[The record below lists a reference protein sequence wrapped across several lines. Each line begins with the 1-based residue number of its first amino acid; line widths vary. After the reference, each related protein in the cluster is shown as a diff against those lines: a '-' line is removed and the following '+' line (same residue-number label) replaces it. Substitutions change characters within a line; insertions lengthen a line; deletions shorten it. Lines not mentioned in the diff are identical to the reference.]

1 MSKMRLYKGYNTLN
15 KSNLSSSYGRYK
27 PKSEFSSF
35 SNYNQYS
42 TEINNH
48 KSNNLTKNNDDNSD
62 SKNNII
68 IKVNK
73 KESLPM
79 THEEPAKKTPEEIL
93 SSLLKNSLGK
103 SLLRLEKNTKEQNNT
118 LKLVGKYFLVFEKN
132 LLLLENGVEKK
143 KKEIEKQKKLAEK
156 KRINSINKLRSRTVQ
171 SNRKIARE
179 NSVMSQG
186 RTTNNKYNTHLKTNS
201 TILKGKNNVESPKI
215 RSKTVRG
222 TRYPTKSI
230 GLKTKNI
237 NNLVNSPKNRNINI
251 NNYRTNYKSPG
262 RSTKNNENSKDEENH
277 KFNLKSSYNTVNN
290 NLISNSRE
298 NIRTKSKKRE
308 INSNKD
314 KDKDKGRESRSH
326 RNTKNI
332 KVNKNGHE
340 DKNKKIL
347 NNLNIAKDIDKTD
360 SPKIRAKE
368 PDIKISNFSELDGNI
383 IDNNKNKNLEE
394 EKDSDKLIKDRLV
407 HKNKK
412 NGEISVES
420 EIEDSLNDV
429 KNLLNGVNG
438 VLNKINKSEK
448 KIKFEKRKKS
458 QKDLNNEDKKENE
471 LNDKNENN
479 EEKNKIE
486 EDINKK
492 DKKEENLNVNENN
505 LDMQENNN
513 NKEMIQK
520 EKINEVDFP
529 IKESI
534 KNGNESLIVDNEA
547 FNNKN
552 IDNNNILNNNP
563 IENDMKNSEA
573 KPIDENNNNN
583 NNNNNENNLN
593 NDNNKIN
600 VNSNEVIITDNSE
613 NRNLI
618 NELDKKI
625 EEKEK
630 EKEKEKEE
638 LKTESNINQEQLTD
652 ANQSSINQSSIL
664 NQTAILAEQYVLIS
678 RDPDA
683 PFTIEDILKF
693 EKTQCLGILDFLNFE
708 EKIHFTG
715 INRGF
720 ILERIYLL
728 NNKREDLIR
737 SMDLP
742 QKETVDDLITQIRL
756 KYSNVELS
764 KNLVEFQASRGGI
777 KAVELLNNDL
787 YGKLFKK
794 PILEKNAE
802 EICIIYRVL
811 FALFG
816 EYKIATIYGDQLF
829 WIKCTEYL
837 INNSNGKIGTFI
849 VDKFKDITFEH
860 KKIFL
865 LNKLLV
871 GIKKNINPTYYSK
884 ICGTTGL
891 LIFIIKDAL
900 EYCGVIINEK
910 KTQPARIIDNL
921 MYYKNSIDTLA
932 YFIDALSMIKT
943 YKVRE
948 KKDKEENDNK
958 DKDNKDKK

>member
-15 KSNLSSSYGRYK
+15 KSNLSSNSGRYK

-35 SNYNQYS
+35 SNYNNFS
-42 TEINNH
+42 TEIINHNN
-48 KSNNLTKNNDDNSD
+48 NNITKNNDDNND
-62 SKNNII
+62 SKTNII

-73 KESLPM
+73 KESLPS
-79 THEEPAKKTPEEIL
+79 HEEPIKKTPEEIL
-93 SSLLKNSLGK
+93 SSLLKNSLGR

-132 LLLLENGVEKK
+132 ISLLKNGVEKK

-156 KRINSINKLRSRTVQ
+156 KRIESINKLRSRTVQ

-179 NSVMSQG
+179 NSIMSQG
-186 RTTNNKYNTHLKTNS
+186 RASNNKYNTHLKTNS

-222 TRYPTKSI
+222 ARYPTKSI

-237 NNLVNSPKNRNINI
+237 NNLVSSPKSSNSNI

-262 RSTKNNENSKDEENH
+262 RFKNNENSKEEDSH
-277 KFNLKSSYNTVNN
+277 KFNIKSSYNTVNN
-290 NLISNSRE
+290 NLNLNSKE

-314 KDKDKGRESRSH
+314 KGRESRSL
-326 RNTKNI
+326 RNAKTNIVKKN
-332 KVNKNGHE
+332 KHE

-347 NNLNIAKDIDKTD
+347 NNLNTAKDFDSTD
-360 SPKIRAKE
+360 SPKIKPKE
-368 PDIKISNFSELDGNI
+368 SDIKVSNFSELDNKANENSKNQNI
-383 IDNNKNKNLEE
+383 EE
-394 EKDSDKLIKDRLV
+394 EKDDDKLIKDKLT
-407 HKNKK
+407 NKR
-412 NGEISVES
+412 EISVEN
-420 EIEDSLNDV
+420 EIEGSLNDV

-438 VLNKINKSEK
+438 VLNKIDKSEK

-458 QKDLNNEDKKENE
+458 QKDLNSEDKKENE
-471 LNDKNENN
+471 LNNNN
-479 EEKNKIE
+479 ESNKEKNKIE
-486 EDINKK
+486 EDINNKDNK
-492 DKKEENLNVNENN
+492 DKNKENLNNN
-505 LDMQENNN
+505 TNNTNNIDIQNNNN
-513 NKEMIQK
+513 NKESNQK
-520 EKINEVDFP
+520 EDNNEVDFP
-529 IKESI
+529 IKKSI
-534 KNGNESLIVDNEA
+534 KDGNESLIVDNET

-552 IDNNNILNNNP
+552 TDSKDILNNNP
-563 IENDMKNSEA
+563 IENDLKSSET
-573 KPIDENNNNN
+573 KPIDSNNNNN
-583 NNNNNENNLN
+583 NINENNPN
-593 NDNNKIN
+593 NDNNKMNI
-600 VNSNEVIITDNSE
+600 NSNEVIITDNSE

-630 EKEKEKEE
+630 EKEEM
-638 LKTESNINQEQLTD
+638 KTESNINQEQLTD

-683 PFTIEDILKF
+683 PFTIEDTLKF

-708 EKIHFTG
+708 EKIQYTG

-742 QKETVDDLITQIRL
+742 QRETVDDLITQTRL

-764 KNLVEFQASRGGI
+764 KNLSEFQASRGGI

-802 EICIIYRVL
+802 EICVIYRIL

-816 EYKIATIYGDQLF
+816 EYKIATIFGDQLF

-837 INNSNGKIGTFI
+837 ISNSNGKIGTFI

-943 YKVRE
+943 YKIRE

-958 DKDNKDKK
+958 DKK

>member
-1 MSKMRLYKGYNTLN
+1 MRLYKGYNTLN
-15 KSNLSSSYGRYK
+15 KSNLSSNPGRYK

-42 TEINNH
+42 TEINHH
-48 KSNNLTKNNDDNSD
+48 KNNNITNNNDDNSE

-79 THEEPAKKTPEEIL
+79 THEEPSKKTPEEIL

-132 LLLLENGVEKK
+132 ILLLKNGVEKK
-143 KKEIEKQKKLAEK
+143 KKEIEKQKRLAEK
-156 KRINSINKLRSRTVQ
+156 KRFDSTNKLRSRTVQ
-171 SNRKIARE
+171 SNRKIARD

-186 RTTNNKYNTHLKTNS
+186 RTNNNKYNTHLKTNS
-201 TILKGKNNVESPKI
+201 TIIKGKNNVESPKI

-237 NNLVNSPKNRNINI
+237 NSLVNSPKNINI

-262 RSTKNNENSKDEENH
+262 RFTKNNENSKEEESH
-277 KFNLKSSYNTVNN
+277 KFNIKSSYNTVNN
-290 NLISNSRE
+290 NLNSNSRE

-308 INSNKD
+308 INSNKV
-314 KDKDKGRESRSH
+314 KDRESRSN
-326 RNTKNI
+326 RNTKTNI
-332 KVNKNGHE
+332 VNKNEHE
-340 DKNKKIL
+340 DKNQKKL
-347 NNLNIAKDIDKTD
+347 NNLNIAKDIDNID
-360 SPKIRAKE
+360 SPKIKAKE
-368 PDIKISNFSELDGNI
+368 PNIKISNFSEVDGNI
-383 IDNNKNKNLEE
+383 IDNNKNNNLEE
-394 EKDSDKLIKDRLV
+394 EKDSDKRIKDSLV

-412 NGEISVES
+412 NGEISVEN
-420 EIEDSLNDV
+420 EIEGSLNDI
-429 KNLLNGVNG
+429 KKSLNGVND

-458 QKDLNNEDKKENE
+458 QKDLDNEDKKENE
-471 LNDKNENN
+471 LNNNNENN
-479 EEKNKIE
+479 EEKKKIE

-492 DKKEENLNVNENN
+492 DKKEENLNADTNN
-505 LDMQENNN
+505 IDIQDNNN
-513 NKEMIQK
+513 NKESNQK
-520 EKINEVDFP
+520 EDINEGDFP
-529 IKESI
+529 IKQSI
-534 KNGNESLIVDNEA
+534 KCGNESLIVDNET

-552 IDNNNILNNNP
+552 IDSLNIINNNP
-563 IENDMKNSEA
+563 IENDMKNSET
-573 KPIDENNNNN
+573 KPNDANDNNNNI
-583 NNNNNENNLN
+583 NENNIN
-593 NDNNKIN
+593 NDNKKMNI
-600 VNSNEVIITDNSE
+600 NSNEVIITDNSE

-618 NELDKKI
+618 NELDKKL
-625 EEKEK
+625 EDKEK

-638 LKTESNINQEQLTD
+638 IKTESNINQEQLTD

-683 PFTIEDILKF
+683 PFTIEDTLKF

-708 EKIHFTG
+708 EKIQFTG

-742 QKETVDDLITQIRL
+742 QRETVDDLITQIRL

-777 KAVELLNNDL
+777 KAVELLNNEL

-794 PILEKNAE
+794 PILEKNSE

-811 FALFG
+811 LALFG
-816 EYKIATIYGDQLF
+816 EYKIATIFGDQLF

>member
-15 KSNLSSSYGRYK
+15 KSNLSSNSGRYK
-27 PKSEFSSF
+27 PKSQYSSF
-35 SNYNQYS
+35 SNYNQFS

-48 KSNNLTKNNDDNSD
+48 NNNNITKKNDDSD
-62 SKNNII
+62 SKSNII

-79 THEEPAKKTPEEIL
+79 THEEPTKKTPEEIL

-132 LLLLENGVEKK
+132 LLLLKNGVEKK
-143 KKEIEKQKKLAEK
+143 KKEIEKQRKLAEK

-186 RTTNNKYNTHLKTNS
+186 RNNNNKYNTHLKTNS

-230 GLKTKNI
+230 GLKTKN
-237 NNLVNSPKNRNINI
+237 NNNSLVNSPKSSNII
-251 NNYRTNYKSPG
+251 NYRTNYKSPG
-262 RSTKNNENSKDEENH
+262 RISKNNENSKDEDNH
-277 KFNLKSSYNTVNN
+277 KFNIKSSYSTVNN
-290 NLISNSRE
+290 NLNSNSRE

-314 KDKDKGRESRSH
+314 KDKGRESRSH
-326 RNTKNI
+326 RNAKTNI
-332 KVNKNGHE
+332 VNKNGHE

-347 NNLNIAKDIDKTD
+347 NNLNIAKDSDNTN
-360 SPKIRAKE
+360 SPKIKAKE
-368 PDIKISNFSELDGNI
+368 PDIKISNFSELDGNNN
-383 IDNNKNKNLEE
+383 DNSKNNNLEE
-394 EKDSDKLIKDRLV
+394 EKDPDKLIKDRV
-407 HKNKK
+407 ANKNKK

-420 EIEDSLNDV
+420 DIESSLNDV
-429 KNLLNGVNG
+429 KNLVSGVNG

-448 KIKFEKRKKS
+448 KIKFEKRKKP

-471 LNDKNENN
+471 LNSNEKN

-486 EDINKK
+486 EDLNDK
-492 DKKEENLNVNENN
+492 DKKEENLNSNINN
-505 LDMQENNN
+505 IDIQNNN
-513 NKEMIQK
+513 NKDINQK
-520 EKINEVDFP
+520 EDINEADFP
-529 IKESI
+529 IKQSI
-534 KNGNESLIVDNEA
+534 KNGNESLIVDNET

-563 IENDMKNSEA
+563 IENDLKNSEA
-573 KPIDENNNNN
+573 KANDVNNNNN
-583 NNNNNENNLN
+583 NNNINENNIN
-593 NDNNKIN
+593 NDNNKMNI
-600 VNSNEVIITDNSE
+600 NSNEVIITDNSE

-630 EKEKEKEE
+630 DNELKEKEKEE
-638 LKTESNINQEQLTD
+638 IKTESNINQEQLTD

-683 PFTIEDILKF
+683 PFTIEDTLKF

-708 EKIHFTG
+708 DKIQFTG

-720 ILERIYLL
+720 IMERIYLL

-742 QKETVDDLITQIRL
+742 QRETVDDLITQIRL

-777 KAVELLNNDL
+777 KAVELLNNEL

-802 EICIIYRVL
+802 EICVIYRIL
-811 FALFG
+811 FTLFG
-816 EYKIATIYGDQLF
+816 EYKIATIYGDQVF

-837 INNSNGKIGTFI
+837 ISNSNGKIGTFI

-900 EYCGVIINEK
+900 EYCGVIISEK

-948 KKDKEENDNK
+948 KKDKEDNNNK

>member
-15 KSNLSSSYGRYK
+15 KSNFSSNSGRYK

-42 TEINNH
+42 TEMNNH
-48 KSNNLTKNNDDNSD
+48 KNNNLTKNNDDNSD
-62 SKNNII
+62 SNNNII

-73 KESLPM
+73 KECLP
-79 THEEPAKKTPEEIL
+79 PVKKTPEEIL

-171 SNRKIARE
+171 SNRNIARE

-186 RTTNNKYNTHLKTNS
+186 RTNNSKYNTHLKTNS

-215 RSKTVRG
+215 RSRTVRG
-222 TRYPTKSI
+222 ARYPTKSI

-237 NNLVNSPKNRNINI
+237 NSLVNSPKNSNIN
-251 NNYRTNYKSPG
+251 YKTNYKSPK
-262 RSTKNNENSKDEENH
+262 RFTKNNENSKDEDTH

-290 NLISNSRE
+290 HLNSKSRE

-308 INSNKD
+308 LNSNKD
-314 KDKDKGRESRSH
+314 KGREN
-326 RNTKNI
+326 RNHLKGKTNI
-332 KVNKNGHE
+332 VNKNEHE

-347 NNLNIAKDIDKTD
+347 NNLNIAKDVDNTD
-360 SPKIRAKE
+360 SPKIRDKE
-368 PDIKISNFSELDGNI
+368 LDIKISNFSELDGNI
-383 IDNNKNKNLEE
+383 IDSNKNNNLEE
-394 EKDSDKLIKDRLV
+394 EKDSDKLIKDRLIN
-407 HKNKK
+407 KNNKK
-412 NGEISVES
+412 GEISEEN
-420 EIEDSLNDV
+420 EIEGSLKDV
-429 KNLLNGVNG
+429 KNALSGLNGF
-438 VLNKINKSEK
+438 LNKINKYEK

-458 QKDLNNEDKKENE
+458 QKVLNNEDKKENE
-471 LNDKNENN
+471 LDNNNENN

-486 EDINKK
+486 EDINNKENK
-492 DKKEENLNVNENN
+492 DKKEENINDNKNN
-505 LDMQENNN
+505 MDKQDNNN
-513 NKEMIQK
+513 NKESNQK
-520 EKINEVDFP
+520 EDINEVDFP
-529 IKESI
+529 IKQSI
-534 KNGNESLIVDNEA
+534 KYGDESLIVDNET

-552 IDNNNILNNNP
+552 INSNNILNNNP
-563 IENDMKNSEA
+563 IENDMKNLEN
-573 KPIDENNNNN
+573 KPIDEDNNNNN
-583 NNNNNENNLN
+583 IIKNNLNNNNNKMN
-593 NDNNKIN
+593 I
-600 VNSNEVIITDNSE
+600 NSNEVIITDNSE

-630 EKEKEKEE
+630 EKDKDKEKEE
-638 LKTESNINQEQLTD
+638 IKTESNINQDQLTD

-664 NQTAILAEQYVLIS
+664 NQTAILSEQYVLIS
-678 RDPDA
+678 RNPDA
-683 PFTIEDILKF
+683 PFTIEDTLKF

-708 EKIHFTG
+708 EKIQFTG

-720 ILERIYLL
+720 IMERIYLL

-777 KAVELLNNDL
+777 KAVKLLNNDL

-811 FALFG
+811 LALFG
-816 EYKIATIYGDQLF
+816 EYKIATILGDQLF

-865 LNKLLV
+865 LNKILV
-871 GIKKNINPTYYSK
+871 GIKKNINPKYYSK

>member
-15 KSNLSSSYGRYK
+15 KSNFSSNSGRYK

-42 TEINNH
+42 TEMNNH
-48 KSNNLTKNNDDNSD
+48 KNNNLTKNNDDNSD

-73 KESLPM
+73 KECLP
-79 THEEPAKKTPEEIL
+79 PAKKTPEEIL

-118 LKLVGKYFLVFEKN
+118 IKLVGKYFLVFEKN
-132 LLLLENGVEKK
+132 LILLKNGVEKK
-143 KKEIEKQKKLAEK
+143 KKEIEKQKKLEEK

-171 SNRKIARE
+171 SNRNIARE

-186 RTTNNKYNTHLKTNS
+186 RTNNSKNNTHLKTNS
-201 TILKGKNNVESPKI
+201 TILKGKINVESPKI
-215 RSKTVRG
+215 RSRTVRG
-222 TRYPTKSI
+222 ARYPTKSI

-237 NNLVNSPKNRNINI
+237 NSLVNSPKNSNI
-251 NNYRTNYKSPG
+251 NYRTNYKSPK
-262 RSTKNNENSKDEENH
+262 RFTKNNENSKDEDNL
-277 KFNLKSSYNTVNN
+277 KFNLKNSYNTVNN
-290 NLISNSRE
+290 HLNSNSRE

-314 KDKDKGRESRSH
+314 KGRENQNH
-326 RNTKNI
+326 LKAKTNI
-332 KVNKNGHE
+332 VNKNGHE

-347 NNLNIAKDIDKTD
+347 NNLNLAKDIDNID
-360 SPKIRAKE
+360 SPKIKAKE
-368 PDIKISNFSELDGNI
+368 TDIKISNFSELDGNI
-383 IDNNKNKNLEE
+383 IDNNKNNNLEE
-394 EKDSDKLIKDRLV
+394 EKDSDKLIKDKLIN
-407 HKNKK
+407 KNKK
-412 NGEISVES
+412 KGEISVEN
-420 EIEDSLNDV
+420 EIESSLNDA
-429 KNLLNGVNG
+429 KNLISGENDA
-438 VLNKINKSEK
+438 LNKINKSEK
-448 KIKFEKRKKS
+448 KIKFEKRKKL
-458 QKDLNNEDKKENE
+458 QKNLNNEEKKENDLNNNK
-471 LNDKNENN
+471 ENN

-486 EDINKK
+486 EDINNK
-492 DKKEENLNVNENN
+492 DKKEENLNDNKNN
-505 LDMQENNN
+505 IDIQDNN
-513 NKEMIQK
+513 NKESNQK
-520 EKINEVDFP
+520 EDINEADFP
-529 IKESI
+529 IKQSI
-534 KNGNESLIVDNEA
+534 KIGNESLIVDNEI
-547 FNNKN
+547 FNKQN

-563 IENDMKNSEA
+563 IENDMKYLES
-573 KPIDENNNNN
+573 KPIDEDNN

-593 NDNNKIN
+593 NNNKMNI
-600 VNSNEVIITDNSE
+600 NSNEVIITDNSE

-638 LKTESNINQEQLTD
+638 IKTESNINQEQLTD

-678 RDPDA
+678 RSPDA
-683 PFTIEDILKF
+683 PFTIEDTLKF

-708 EKIHFTG
+708 EKIQFTG

-737 SMDLP
+737 SMDLS
-742 QKETVDDLITQIRL
+742 QRETVDDLITQIRL
-756 KYSNVELS
+756 KYSNAELS
-764 KNLVEFQASRGGI
+764 KNLVEFQASKGGI

-787 YGKLFKK
+787 YSKLFKK

-802 EICIIYRVL
+802 ELCVIYRVL
-811 FALFG
+811 LALFG
-816 EYKIATIYGDQLF
+816 EYKIATILGDQLF

-865 LNKLLV
+865 LNKILV

-948 KKDKEENDNK
+948 KKDKEET
-958 DKDNKDKK
+958 DNKDKK

>member
-1 MSKMRLYKGYNTLN
+1 MRLYRGYNTLN
-15 KSNLSSSYGRYK
+15 KSNLSSNSGRYK

-35 SNYNQYS
+35 SNYNQFS

-48 KSNNLTKNNDDNSD
+48 KNNNITKNNDDNSD

-73 KESLPM
+73 KEVLPM
-79 THEEPAKKTPEEIL
+79 AHEEPAKKTPEEIL
-93 SSLLKNSLGK
+93 SSLLKKSLGK
-103 SLLRLEKNTKEQNNT
+103 SLLRLEKNTKEHNNT

-132 LLLLENGVEKK
+132 LLLLKNGVEKK

-156 KRINSINKLRSRTVQ
+156 KRLDSINKLRSRTVQ
-171 SNRKIARE
+171 SNRKVARE
-179 NSVMSQG
+179 NSILSQG
-186 RTTNNKYNTHLKTNS
+186 RTSNNKYNTHLKTNS
-201 TILKGKNNVESPKI
+201 TILKGKNNMESPKI
-215 RSKTVRG
+215 RSKTVRA

-237 NNLVNSPKNRNINI
+237 SSLVNSPKNSNI
-251 NNYRTNYKSPG
+251 NNYKTNYKSPG
-262 RSTKNNENSKDEENH
+262 RVSKINENSKDEDNH
-277 KFNLKSSYNTVNN
+277 KFNIKSSYNTVNN
-290 NLISNSRE
+290 NLNSNSRE

-308 INSNKD
+308 INSH
-314 KDKDKGRESRSH
+314 KDKGRETRSH
-326 RNTKNI
+326 RNAKTST
-332 KVNKNGHE
+332 VNKNGHE

-347 NNLNIAKDIDKTD
+347 NNLNIAKDIDNSD
-360 SPKIRAKE
+360 SPKIKAKE
-368 PDIKISNFSELDGNI
+368 PDIKISNFSELDSNAM
-383 IDNNKNKNLEE
+383 DSNKKQNLEE
-394 EKDSDKLIKDRLV
+394 GKDADKLIKDRLDN
-407 HKNKK
+407 KNKK
-412 NGEISVES
+412 NGENIVEN

-429 KNLLNGVNG
+429 KNLLSGVNG
-438 VLNKINKSEK
+438 LLNKINKSEK
-448 KIKFEKRKKS
+448 KIKFEKRKKPE
-458 QKDLNNEDKKENE
+458 KDSNNEFKNENE
-471 LNDKNENN
+471 LNNNNENN
-479 EEKNKIE
+479 EEINKIG
-486 EDINKK
+486 EDMNNM
-492 DKKEENLNVNENN
+492 DKKEENLKDNTNN
-505 LDMQENNN
+505 KDIQNNN
-513 NKEMIQK
+513 NKESNQK
-520 EKINEVDFP
+520 ENINEEDF
-529 IKESI
+529 SI
-534 KNGNESLIVDNEA
+534 KQSIKCGNESLIVDNET
-547 FNNKN
+547 FNSKN
-552 IDNNNILNNNP
+552 IDSNNILNNNP
-563 IENDMKNSEA
+563 IENDLKNSDI
-573 KPIDENNNNN
+573 KPIDANNNSNGI
-583 NNNNNENNLN
+583 NENNPN
-593 NDNNKIN
+593 NDNNKMNI
-600 VNSNEVIITDNSE
+600 NSNEVIITDNSE

-630 EKEKEKEE
+630 EKDNELKENQKEE
-638 LKTESNINQEQLTD
+638 IKTESNINQEQLTD

-664 NQTAILAEQYVLIS
+664 NQTAILAEQFVLIS

-683 PFTIEDILKF
+683 PFTIENILKF

-708 EKIHFTG
+708 EKIQFTG

-742 QKETVDDLITQIRL
+742 QRETVDDLITQIRL

-764 KNLVEFQASRGGI
+764 KNLTEFQASRGGI
-777 KAVELLNNDL
+777 KAVELLNNEL

-865 LNKLLV
+865 LNKLLI
-871 GIKKNINPTYYSK
+871 GAKKNINPTYYSK

-910 KTQPARIIDNL
+910 KTQPARIFDNL

-943 YKVRE
+943 YKIRE

-958 DKDNKDKK
+958 DKK